1 MSEYKLKSESRNDYR
16 KTITR
21 QLRRTGK
28 IPAIFYFHHEEPIG
42 LSVDLK
48 ELKAGIQAHA
58 HIFEL
63 QISTKKQKCILKEL
77 QRDPVTDEI
86 VHADFMGITLKEE
99 ITVMVPL
106 RLTGSAIGVREF
118 GGILEQ
124 HLWELE
130 VKCKATEIPD
140 EITLDISQLNIG
152 DSISVTTIKMENIEL
167 LTPPN
172 TSIASVVKATGAKA
186 AEEEVPAEEVEEEE
200 GEEQEKEEKE

>member
-1 MSEYKLKSESRNDYR
+1 MSEYKLKSELRGDYR
-16 KTITR
+16 KTTTR

-28 IPAIFYFHHEEPIG
+28 IPAIFYFHQEEPIG

-63 QISTKKQKCILKEL
+63 QINTKKQKCILKEL
-77 QRDPVTDEI
+77 QHDPVSDEI
-86 VHADFMGITLKEE
+86 IHADFMGITLKEE

-106 RLTGSAIGVREF
+106 RLTGSAIGVREL

-140 EITLDISQLNIG
+140 EITLDISNLNIG
-152 DSISVTTIKMENIEL
+152 DSISAAAIKMENIEL
-167 LTPPN
+167 LTPLN

-186 AEEEVPAEEVEEEE
+186 AEEEVPAEEIEEEE
-200 GEEQEKEEKE
+200 GEEQEEQE

>member
-1 MSEYKLKSESRNDYR
+1 MSEYKLKSELRSDYR
-16 KTITR
+16 KTATK
-21 QLRRTGK
+21 QLRRAGK
-28 IPAIFYFHHEEPIG
+28 IPAIFYFHQEEPIG

-48 ELKAGIQAHA
+48 DLKAGIQAHA

-63 QISTKKQKCILKEL
+63 QINTKKQKCILKEL
-77 QRDPVTDEI
+77 QHDPVSDEI

-140 EITLDISQLNIG
+140 EITLDISNLNIG
-152 DSISVTTIKMENIEL
+152 DSISVAAIKMENIEL
-167 LTPPN
+167 LTPLN

-200 GEEQEKEEKE
+200 GEEQAKEAKG

>member
-1 MSEYKLKSESRNDYR
+1 MSEYKLKSELRSDYR
-16 KTITR
+16 KTSTK

-28 IPAIFYFHHEEPIG
+28 IPAIFYFHQEEPIG
-42 LSVDLK
+42 LSMDLK
-48 ELKAGIQAHA
+48 ALKAGIQAHA

-63 QISTKKQKCILKEL
+63 QINTKKQKCILKEL

-86 VHADFMGITLKEE
+86 IHADFMGITLKEE

-140 EITLDISQLNIG
+140 EITLDISHLNIG
-152 DSISVTTIKMENIEL
+152 DSISVATIKMENIEL
-167 LTPPN
+167 LTPLN

-186 AEEEVPAEEVEEEE
+186 AEEEVPAEEIEEEE

>member
-1 MSEYKLKSESRNDYR
+1 MSEYKLKSELRSDYR
-16 KTITR
+16 KTTTK
-21 QLRRTGK
+21 QLRRAGK
-28 IPAIFYFHHEEPIG
+28 IPAIFYFHQEEPIG

-63 QISTKKQKCILKEL
+63 QINTKKQKCILKEL
-77 QRDPVTDEI
+77 QHDPVSDEI

-140 EITLDISQLNIG
+140 EITLDIINLNIG
-152 DSISVTTIKMENIEL
+152 DSISVAAIKMENIEI
-167 LTPPN
+167 LTPLN

-186 AEEEVPAEEVEEEE
+186 AEEEIPAEEIEEEE
-200 GEEQEKEEKE
+200 GEEKEEKE

>member
-1 MSEYKLKSESRNDYR
+1 MSEYKLKSELRGDYR
-16 KTITR
+16 KTTTR

-28 IPAIFYFHHEEPIG
+28 IPAIFYFHQEEPIG

-63 QISTKKQKCILKEL
+63 QINTKKQKCILKEI
-77 QRDPVTDEI
+77 QHDPVSDEI
-86 VHADFMGITLKEE
+86 IHADFMGITLKEE

-106 RLTGSAIGVREF
+106 RLTGSAIGVREL

-140 EITLDISQLNIG
+140 EITLDISNLNIG
-152 DSISVTTIKMENIEL
+152 DSISAAAIKMENIEL
-167 LTPPN
+167 LTPLN

-186 AEEEVPAEEVEEEE
+186 AEEEVPAEEIEEEE
-200 GEEQEKEEKE
+200 GEEQEEQE

>member
-1 MSEYKLKSESRNDYR
+1 MSEYKLKSELRGDYR
-16 KTITR
+16 KTTTR

-28 IPAIFYFHHEEPIG
+28 IPAIFYFHQEEPIG

-63 QISTKKQKCILKEL
+63 QINTKKQKCILKEL
-77 QRDPVTDEI
+77 QHDPVSDEI
-86 VHADFMGITLKEE
+86 IHADFMGITLKEE
-99 ITVMVPL
+99 ITVMVSL
-106 RLTGSAIGVREF
+106 RLTGSAIGVREL

-140 EITLDISQLNIG
+140 EITLDISNLNIG
-152 DSISVTTIKMENIEL
+152 DSISAAAIKMENIEL
-167 LTPPN
+167 LTPLN

-186 AEEEVPAEEVEEEE
+186 AEEEVPAEEIEEEE
-200 GEEQEKEEKE
+200 GEEQEEQE

>member
-1 MSEYKLKSESRNDYR
+1 MSEYKLKSELRSDYR
-16 KTITR
+16 KTSTK

-28 IPAIFYFHHEEPIG
+28 IPAIFYFHQEEPIG
-42 LSVDLK
+42 LSMDLK

-63 QISTKKQKCILKEL
+63 QINTKKQKCILKEL

-86 VHADFMGITLKEE
+86 IHADFMGITLKEE

-140 EITLDISQLNIG
+140 EITLDISHLNIG
-152 DSISVTTIKMENIEL
+152 DSISVATIKMENIEL
-167 LTPPN
+167 LTPLN

-186 AEEEVPAEEVEEEE
+186 AEEEVPAEEIEEEE

>member
-1 MSEYKLKSESRNDYR
+1 MSEYKLKSELRNDYR
-16 KTITR
+16 KTSTK

-28 IPAIFYFHHEEPIG
+28 IPAIFYFHQEEPIG
-42 LSVDLK
+42 LSMDLK

-63 QISTKKQKCILKEL
+63 QINTKKQKCILKEL

-86 VHADFMGITLKEE
+86 IHADFMGITLKEE

-140 EITLDISQLNIG
+140 EITLDISHLNIG
-152 DSISVTTIKMENIEL
+152 DSISVATIKMENIEL
-167 LTPPN
+167 LTPLN

-186 AEEEVPAEEVEEEE
+186 AEEEVPAEEIEEEE